1 MDTVAEYRKHAASC
15 AQMARTTVDRQSREI
30 WKRMSERWLV
40 CAKLEDERAAAARLH
55 ARNQK
60 RHRGAL
66 QHSWSS

>member
-15 AQMARTTVDRQSREI
+15 AQMARTSADPESRAV

-40 CAKLEDERAAAARLH
+40 CAKLEGDRVAAARLH
-55 ARNQK
+55 ARNHK
-60 RHRGAL
+60 RHRTAV

>member
-1 MDTVAEYRKHAASC
+1 MDTIAEYRKHAASC
-15 AQMARTTVDRQSREI
+15 AQMARASGDPDSKAV

-40 CAKLEDERAAAARLH
+40 CAKLEDDRAAAARRH

-66 QHSWSS
+66 QHNWSS